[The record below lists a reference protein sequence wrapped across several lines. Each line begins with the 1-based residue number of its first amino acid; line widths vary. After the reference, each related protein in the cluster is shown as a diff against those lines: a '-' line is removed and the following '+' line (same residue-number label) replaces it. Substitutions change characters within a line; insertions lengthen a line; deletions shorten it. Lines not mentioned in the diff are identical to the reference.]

1 MDCNSKPCLVSAEL
15 EIIDLTSLAN
25 NSVRVGN
32 RKASR
37 FDDFTI
43 SATAWDEP
51 VYSALTDIRTM

>member
-1 MDCNSKPCLVSAEL
+1 MMDCNSKPCLVSAEL

-43 SATAWDEP
+43 SATA
-51 VYSALTDIRTM
+51 